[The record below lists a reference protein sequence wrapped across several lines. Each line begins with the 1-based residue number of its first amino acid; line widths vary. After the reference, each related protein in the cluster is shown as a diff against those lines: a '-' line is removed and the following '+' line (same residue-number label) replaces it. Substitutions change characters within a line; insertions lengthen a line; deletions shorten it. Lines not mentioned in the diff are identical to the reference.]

1 MQQLEQAQLNQYVGI
16 QRRLAHGG
24 MSDIYLAHDA
34 HEQTVALKVVHSSQD
49 DYVIR
54 FRREVQTL
62 YHLNHKH
69 ILPILDSG
77 ADGSWHYCVMPY
89 MPTGTLRN
97 RLHDGPLSLEEAGTI
112 LTQVAAALQYAHEQG
127 MLHRDIKPSNILLGD
142 NSHVYLADFGLAKG
156 ITNGGDLTQTGC
168 LIGTPEYMAPELAER
183 PAAISSDIYSLG
195 IVLYQMLTGQVPFK
209 GHTPMS
215 IYWKHIQEQPLPPSQ
230 LNPAISPAIEQVILC
245 ALEKDP
251 TCRFPSVQA
260 LAEAYNRALCVS
272 SQLHSVPERSL
283 LVDRAERV
291 TLPPPMQRVI
301 PLAAMSAQR
310 RFHPAIIAF
319 VAVFFLLVVP
329 FTLGFSLYLNDH
341 GYGLQAQAP
350 TALGASAQFTKLN
363 GLTQEGLPHTRPVII
378 TTTTITSL
386 NVHPYNHPSQGN
398 PGGGNGGNHGHGRGH
413 GHKHGHGH

>member
-1 MQQLEQAQLNQYVGI
+1 MQHLEQAQLNQYVI

-24 MSDIYLAHDA
+24 MSEVYLAHDA
-34 HEQTVALKVVHSSQD
+34 HDQTVALKVVHSSQD
-49 DYVIR
+49 DNVVR
-54 FRREVQTL
+54 FQREVQTL
-62 YHLNHKH
+62 YYLNHEH

-77 ADGSWHYCVMPY
+77 ADGFWHYCVMPY
-89 MPTGTLRN
+89 MPAGTLRN
-97 RLHDGPLSLEEAGTI
+97 RLHEGPLSLEEADTI

-127 MLHRDIKPSNILLGD
+127 MLHRDIKPSNILLGN

-156 ITNGGDLTQTGC
+156 ITHDGDLTQTGC
-168 LIGTPEYMAPELAER
+168 LIGTPEYMAPELAECS
-183 PAAISSDIYSLG
+183 ATICSDIYSLG

-245 ALEKDP
+245 AIEKDP

-260 LAEAYNRALCVS
+260 LVEAYNRALRVS
-272 SQLHSVPERSL
+272 SQLHSVPGRSIL
-283 LVDRAERV
+283 SDRAERV

-301 PLAAMSAQR
+301 PLSAASGQR
-310 RFHPAIIAF
+310 HFHPAIIAL
-319 VAVFFLLVVP
+319 VAVFFLVIVP
-329 FTLGFSLYLNDH
+329 FTLGFSIYLNGH

-350 TALGASAQFTKLN
+350 AALGASAKFTTLN
-363 GLTQEGLPHTRPVII
+363 GLTQEGLPHTR
-378 TTTTITSL
+378 TTTSL

-398 PGGGNGGNHGHGRGH
+398 PGNGGNRHGH